1 MKTVL
6 IRLIA
11 LGVAG
16 LVLATPF
23 AVRAQDDD
31 GDHDRARDLY
41 ERGEIEGLAD
51 ILNIVRAKAPGEIV
65 AVDLIRAGG
74 KWVYRVQVVAADG
87 RRSIVD
93 VDAGAGAVL
102 GGEHDDR

>member
-23 AVRAQDDD
+23 ALRAQDDD

>member
-1 MKTVL
+1 MKTVSTSL
-6 IRLIA
+6 AA
-11 LGVAG
+11 LGVAA
-16 LVLATPF
+16 LVLAAPL

-51 ILNIVRAKAPGEIV
+51 IMAVVRAKAPGEIV

-74 KWVYRVQVVAADG
+74 KWIYRFQVVAADG
-87 RRSIVD
+87 RRRIVD
-93 VDAGAGAVL
+93 VDAGAGGVL
-102 GGEHDDR
+102 SGEGDH

>member
-31 GDHDRARDLY
+31 GDHNRARDLY

>member
-23 AVRAQDDD
+23 ALRAQDDD

-74 KWVYRVQVVAADG
+74 KWVYRVQVVDADG